1 MILDRT
7 SRMMMYSSVHKDL
20 KKAFKFLANTDFSNA
35 QEGAY
40 NIKNTGILA
49 SIVAYDLH
57 QVVDPM
63 LERHKKHIDLQM
75 IISGYELVGY
85 EPFNEQECIKPYDSR
100 NDYEYFE
107 GNPSYFRL
115 EPGMFALFFPDDLH
129 MPGICIDCPVHVKKV
144 ILKIKV

>member
-1 MILDRT
+1 
-7 SRMMMYSSVHKDL
+7 MYRSVHKDL
-20 KKAFKFLANTDFSNA
+20 KKAFKYLASTDFSAAN
-35 QEGAY
+35 EGTY
-40 NIKNTGILA
+40 TIKNSDILA
-49 SIVAYDLH
+49 SIVTYDLH
-57 QVVDPM
+57 KVVDPM

-85 EPFNEQECIKPYDSR
+85 EPFSQQECIKPYDLQ
-100 NDYEYFE
+100 NDYGYYE

-115 EPGMFALFFPDDLH
+115 EPGMFAIFFPEDLH